1 MKWME
6 IIKMRSAE
14 QAFEPLRAVLAAIA
28 KDVPC
33 GLIGARIYRH
43 AQWETDWSLHLY
55 WESEKLE
62 KNGSGLGLRLSQGL
76 KELGLVDHSIWIEE
90 SESIS

>member
-1 MKWME
+1 MKWIE
-6 IIKMRSAE
+6 IIKVRNGGKASE
-14 QAFEPLRAVLAAIA
+14 SLKGFLSGLLRNS
-28 KDVPC
+28 PP

-43 AQWETDWSLHLY
+43 ALWETDWSLHLY